1 VSAAVRHPPGRS
13 GRLWLRRRLVA
24 ATRGA
29 ELLDRKLR
37 ILRREEQRF
46 TALAERTR
54 AEWETACAAAE
65 TWALRAVVVAGEGA
79 LLPEPDG
86 GAASV
91 DVTWAAVMG
100 VRYPAGAT
108 CRVPD
113 GEDDR
118 FTGRTAAR
126 APARDAYRTAL
137 RAGVAHAAAVA
148 AVRVVEAEIAATR
161 GRLRAIEDRWVPRLD
176 EALAGVEA
184 ALQEEEAG
192 DGVRLRW
199 SARVAATH
207 AGAAGEPG
215 TGR

>member
-1 VSAAVRHPPGRS
+1 MSAAVRHPPGRS
-13 GRLWLRRRLVA
+13 GRLWLRRRLVT

-46 TALAERTR
+46 TTLAERTR
-54 AEWETACAAAE
+54 VEWEAACAVAE

-79 LLPEPDG
+79 LSPDPDG
-86 GAASV
+86 GSASV

-108 CRVPD
+108 CHLPTGGD
-113 GEDDR
+113 GR
-118 FTGRTAAR
+118 FTGSTAAR
-126 APARDAYRTAL
+126 APARDAYRDAL
-137 RAGVAHAAAVA
+137 RAGVEHAAALA

-161 GRLRAIEDRWVPRLD
+161 GRLRAIEDRWVPRLE

-184 ALQEEEAG
+184 ALLEEEAG

-199 SARVAATH
+199 SARAAATL
-207 AGAAGEPG
+207 AG